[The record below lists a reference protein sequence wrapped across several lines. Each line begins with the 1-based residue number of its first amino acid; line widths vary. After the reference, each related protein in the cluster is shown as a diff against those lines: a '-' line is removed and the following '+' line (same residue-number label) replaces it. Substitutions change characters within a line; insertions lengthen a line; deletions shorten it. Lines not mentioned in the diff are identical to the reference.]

1 MYHRINTCYC
11 TLYSYSLLKVKF
23 AISSKK
29 KKGAGVSNLLP
40 NFLCH
45 PLMFVIHTWALL
57 NMICLL
63 CVLFISSHFQVFY
76 NTAQYYLGFSCYI
89 DWPYSNYFSIS
100 IHKQMIMRYV
110 YWIRSFYLCQGS
122 LSNCMMSIMFLSKY
136 RILSCPPNTL
146 TQRDKNRMRLFLGR
160 NYTFLLLWKFEL
172 WHFILRFLFFL

>member
-1 MYHRINTCYC
+1 ML
-11 TLYSYSLLKVKF
+11 LYSLF
-23 AISSKK
+23 IFSSQGQICYFFKK
-29 KKGAGVSNLLP
+29 KRGGGVSNLLP